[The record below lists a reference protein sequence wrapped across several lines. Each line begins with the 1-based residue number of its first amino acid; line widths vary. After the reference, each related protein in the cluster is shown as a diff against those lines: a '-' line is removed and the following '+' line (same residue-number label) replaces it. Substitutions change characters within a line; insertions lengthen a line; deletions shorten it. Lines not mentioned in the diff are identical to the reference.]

1 MAFSMKT
8 DELMIAYIGGGSKN
22 WAPSLMCD
30 LALQDSFCGTVR
42 LYDIDVGAAELNRQL
57 GNMLSERPE
66 TKKTWKYEVAETLK
80 DALTGADFVIISI
93 LPGTFEEMRSDV
105 HAPEKYGIYQSVGDT
120 VGPAGLM
127 RALRTIPLFRDM
139 ALQIRDSAPD
149 AWVINYTNPMTLC
162 VRTLYEVFPEI
173 KAFGCCHNVFAAQ
186 HLLTCALQDVSG
198 ISGVS
203 RQEIKVNV
211 LGVNHFTWID
221 HASYQSIDIMPAFRE
236 FAERHAGEGYDAN
249 GADAWKNNVFECAN
263 RVGFDL
269 FRRYGVMPA
278 SSDRHISE
286 FFPPWYLKDPDTV
299 RVWKFNLTP
308 VSLRITGDAETER
321 RRKNIL
327 SGSEVFPLQRSG
339 EEGLLQI
346 KALLG
351 QGDFVTNIN
360 MPNHGQM
367 TDLPDGCIVETN
379 ALMTRDSIRP
389 VFAGKL
395 PLDLHSLLIRHVS
408 NQEMI
413 LQAALRKDRQLAFR
427 AFINDPLITTG
438 LEDSNTLFGEMLR
451 NTARY
456 LPGWNQQV
464 INE

>member
-1 MAFSMKT
+1 MGSSI
-8 DELMIAYIGGGSKN
+8 DLDNLVIAYIGGGSKN
-22 WAPSLMCD
+22 WAPLLMCD

-42 LYDIDVGAAELNRQL
+42 LYDIDAGAAELNRQL
-57 GNMLSERPE
+57 GGMLSEKPE
-66 TKKTWKYEVAETLK
+66 TKKAWKYEVAQTLMS
-80 DALTGADFVIISI
+80 ALAGADFVIISI

-105 HAPEKYGIYQSVGDT
+105 HTPEKYGIYQSVGDT

-127 RALRTIPLFRDM
+127 RALRTIPLFREM
-139 ALQIRDSAPD
+139 ALQIKAYAPD

-186 HLLTCALQDVSG
+186 HLLACAVRDILG
-198 ISGVS
+198 ISGTA
-203 RQEIKVNV
+203 RQDVKVNV
-211 LGVNHFTWID
+211 LGINHFTWID
-221 HASYQSIDIMPAFRE
+221 QASYQSADIMPAFRE
-236 FAERHAGEGYDAN
+236 FADRHAIEGYDVN
-249 GADAWKNNVFECAN
+249 SSVAWKTDVYECAN
-263 RVGFDL
+263 KVGFDL
-269 FRRYGVMPA
+269 FRRYGVIPA

-299 RVWKFNLTP
+299 KAWKFNLTP
-308 VSLRITGDAETER
+308 VSLRITEDAATEK
-321 RRKNIL
+321 RRKDIL
-327 SGSEVFPLQRSG
+327 AGSEAFPLLHSG

-351 QGDFVTNIN
+351 LGDFVTNIN
-360 MPNHGQM
+360 MPNCGQM

-379 ALMTRDSIRP
+379 ALLTRDFIRP

-408 NQEMI
+408 NQELI
-413 LQAALRKDRQLAFR
+413 LQSALGKDKELAFR
-427 AFINDPLITTG
+427 AFINDPLVTTG
-438 LEDSNTLFGEMLR
+438 LEDSRTLFEEMLR

-456 LPGWNQQV
+456 LPGWDV
-464 INE
+464 A